1 MASAGAVAVRFILQN
16 THCSRF
22 VPIITSSLNSKSKE
36 IRRASCEYLNS
47 ILQAW
52 PTQMLQ
58 KHVTI
63 LQDAIKKGI
72 ADSDS
77 EARAFARK

>member
-1 MASAGAVAVRFILQN
+1 
-16 THCSRF
+16 
-22 VPIITSSLNSKSKE
+22 
-36 IRRASCEYLNS
+36 
-47 ILQAW
+47 
-52 PTQMLQ
+52 MLQ
-58 KHVTI
+58 KHVTV